1 MDRED
6 KLMKKVALI
15 ILAVAVSAF
24 FTVSAFAGSLAPG
37 STTSCN
43 SAKSITLTNNGGSSG
58 DRSNANMVVWKEM
71 NATTVPITLGPGEHN
86 GFPGNG
92 GGSAGYKGKNGN
104 DKVHMGTKHI
114 MGRKSVT
121 LFPQPNFSRGD
132 SIGGISG
139 EVRITN
145 NGTIGVSVACN

>member
-1 MDRED
+1 MN
-6 KLMKKVALI
+6 KVALT
-15 ILAVAVSAF
+15 ILAVAVSVF

-37 STTSCN
+37 SMTSCN
-43 SAKSITLTNNGGSSG
+43 NAKSITLTNSGGSSG
-58 DRSNANMVVWKEM
+58 DRSNANLVVWKEV

-104 DKVHMGTKHI
+104 DTVVNMGTKHI

-132 SIGGISG
+132 SIGDISG

-145 NGTIGVSVACN
+145 NGTNGVSVSCN

>member
-1 MDRED
+1 
-6 KLMKKVALI
+6 MKKVALI
-15 ILAVAVSAF
+15 SLVVAVSFF

-37 STTSCN
+37 SMTSCN
-43 SAKSITLTNNGGSSG
+43 NAKSITLTNSGGSSG
-58 DRSNANMVVWKEM
+58 DRSNANLVVWKEA

-86 GFPGNG
+86 GFPGTG
-92 GGSAGYKGKNGN
+92 GGSSGYKGKNGN
-104 DKVHMGTKHI
+104 DKVKMGTKHI

-132 SIGGISG
+132 SIGDIGG

-145 NGTIGVSVACN
+145 TGTIGVSVACN